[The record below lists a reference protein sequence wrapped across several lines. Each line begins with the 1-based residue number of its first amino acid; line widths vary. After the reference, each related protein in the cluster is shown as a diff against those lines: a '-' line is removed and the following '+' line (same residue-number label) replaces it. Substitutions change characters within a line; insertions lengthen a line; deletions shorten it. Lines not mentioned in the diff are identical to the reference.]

1 MRPIDGIHHITLITG
16 DARANVDFY
25 VRVLGLRLVKK
36 TVNQDDP
43 TVYHLYYSDERGS
56 PGADITF
63 FEYPGAS
70 RGRGGAGM
78 ISSIIH
84 RLASE
89 AALDFWHRRLSDEGV
104 AVSRESGRLTFE
116 DPEGMRHELGVFD
129 RPDEPLIA
137 LSTEV
142 PAEFA
147 LQGFEG
153 VRALVAD
160 ADRSEQLLRDVLGF
174 EDLTDHEWEAR
185 GEHRGGRI
193 LFETTAER
201 GIPGAGTVHHI
212 AWAVYRAEQ
221 EEWRERVIAAGRRPT
236 PIIDRFYFESVYFR
250 EPSGILY
257 ELATYDGAGFAVDE
271 PAETMGETLALPP
284 AFESIRSQV
293 EPILTPV
300 PDVRQWRPAPT
311 RTTAEPA
318 PTRTTAEPAPTR
330 TTAEPAPTRTTAQP
344 APDRTT
350 AQPAPTRT
358 TAQPAPDRTTA
369 TPTSSGAD
377 S

>member
-16 DARANVDFY
+16 DAPANVDFY
-25 VRVLGLRLVKK
+25 VRVLGVRLVKK

-63 FEYPGAS
+63 FEYPGAA
-70 RGRGGAGM
+70 RGHAGAGM
-78 ISSIIH
+78 IYSIIH
-84 RLASE
+84 RVPSE
-89 AALDFWHRRLSDEGV
+89 DALDFWQHRLTDEGV
-104 AVSRESGRLTFE
+104 EVTRDPGRLTFE
-116 DPEGMRHELGVFD
+116 DPEGMRHELGVFE

-137 LSTEV
+137 RSTEV
-142 PAEFA
+142 PDEYA
-147 LQGFEG
+147 LQGFEA

-160 ADRSEQLLRDVLGF
+160 PEKSERLLREVLGF
-174 EDLTDHEWEAR
+174 EEVHDHEWEAR

-193 LFETTAER
+193 LFEATDQR
-201 GIPGAGTVHHI
+201 GAPGAGTVHHI

-221 EEWRERVIAAGRRPT
+221 EEWRERVIADGGHPT

-257 ELATYDGAGFAVDE
+257 ELATYDGAGFDVDE

-300 PDVRQWRPAPT
+300 PDVRRWRPAPA
-311 RTTAEPA
+311 RAE
-318 PTRTTAEPAPTR
+318 
-330 TTAEPAPTRTTAQP
+330 
-344 APDRTT
+344 
-350 AQPAPTRT
+350 
-358 TAQPAPDRTTA
+358 
-369 TPTSSGAD
+369 S
-377 S
+377 